1 MSFNESFIVYNPNLS
16 KKDTKKLLTFVDD
29 DEEEDDF
36 GYKAKT
42 DQELLASTY
51 EPLRKFFLECI
62 QTFPPYLSD
71 FPEEMLPKDIDEYY
85 ELMYDIQENHIGIGF
100 FADIYEELHDV
111 ALNLV
116 KKYNLGL
123 WYVNEQELIF
133 KP

>member
-1 MSFNESFIVYNPNLS
+1 
-16 KKDTKKLLTFVDD
+16 
-29 DEEEDDF
+29 
-36 GYKAKT
+36 
-42 DQELLASTY
+42 
-51 EPLRKFFLECI
+51 
-62 QTFPPYLSD
+62 
-71 FPEEMLPKDIDEYY
+71 
-85 ELMYDIQENHIGIGF
+85 MYDIQENHIGIGF

>member
-1 MSFNESFIVYNPNLS
+1 
-16 KKDTKKLLTFVDD
+16 
-29 DEEEDDF
+29 
-36 GYKAKT
+36 
-42 DQELLASTY
+42 
-51 EPLRKFFLECI
+51 
-62 QTFPPYLSD
+62 
-71 FPEEMLPKDIDEYY
+71 MLPKDIDEYY
-85 ELMYDIQENHIGIGF
+85 ELMYDIQENHIEIGF

>member
-1 MSFNESFIVYNPNLS
+1 
-16 KKDTKKLLTFVDD
+16 
-29 DEEEDDF
+29 
-36 GYKAKT
+36 
-42 DQELLASTY
+42 
-51 EPLRKFFLECI
+51 
-62 QTFPPYLSD
+62 
-71 FPEEMLPKDIDEYY
+71 MLPKDIDEYY